1 MSAYLDH
8 AAGSPLRPAAAETLA
23 AALGTVGNPSSI
35 HGHGQR
41 ARRLL
46 EESRERLAAALD
58 CDPREV
64 VFTSGGTESVGT
76 AIKGA
81 YWAARDRRAQGRPA
95 HDRLAHDRH
104 SIVAPGGEHAATV
117 DAVDWLVAHEGA
129 VLEPVQVD
137 AEARLDPRVLAAA
150 LDRVG
155 VDAALV
161 TFLWANN
168 EVGTVNPV
176 AALTAEARAYG
187 VPVHVDAVAA
197 FGAVPVSFAGSGAD
211 LLSVSSHKVG
221 GPAGIG
227 ALLVARSARIEPL
240 LHGGGQERALRS
252 GTQPVALAAAFAVAA
267 EQAVHDL
274 AAESVRLAALRDDVL
289 AGLAAR
295 LPGVVVRGADPAGPD
310 RLPGNLHV
318 TVPGADGDAL
328 LLLLDLAGVSVST
341 GAACQAGVAEPSH
354 VLAAMGVPVADAR
367 GALRITLG
375 HTSSAADVDALIAAL
390 PRLAAAIA

>member
-8 AAGSPLRPAAAETLA
+8 AAGSPLRPAAAQALA
-23 AALGTVGNPSSI
+23 AALATVGNPSSI

-58 CDPREV
+58 CGPREV
-64 VFTSGGTESVGT
+64 VFTSGGTESVAT

-81 YWAARDRRAQGRPA
+81 YWGDERRT
-95 HDRLAHDRH
+95 
-104 SIVAPGGEHAATV
+104 IVAPGGEHAATV
-117 DAVDWLVAHEGA
+117 DAIDWLVAHEGA
-129 VLEPVQVD
+129 ALEPVQID
-137 AEARLDPRVLAAA
+137 AEARLDPSALAAA
-150 LDRVG
+150 LELAG
-155 VDAALV
+155 GDAALV

-168 EVGTVNPV
+168 EVGSINPV
-176 AALTAEARAYG
+176 AALTAVARAHG

-197 FGAVPVSFAGSGAD
+197 FGAVPVSFAESGAE

-267 EQAVHDL
+267 EQAVREL

-354 VLAAMGVPVADAR
+354 VLAAMGVPVSEAR

-375 HTSSAADVDALIAAL
+375 HTSSASDVDALIAAL
-390 PRLAAAIA
+390 PRLAAAIS

>member
-8 AAGSPLRPAAAETLA
+8 AAGSPLRPAAAEALA
-23 AALGTVGNPSSI
+23 EALATVGNPSSI

-81 YWAARDRRAQGRPA
+81 YWAAHDRPDHDRRT
-95 HDRLAHDRH
+95 
-104 SIVAPGGEHAATV
+104 IVAPGGEHAATV
-117 DAVDWLVAHEGA
+117 DAIDWLVAHEGA
-129 VLEPVQVD
+129 ALEPVQVD
-137 AEARLDPRVLAAA
+137 AEARLDPLALAAA

-155 VDAALV
+155 AGAALV

-168 EVGTVNPV
+168 EVGTINPV
-176 AALTAEARAYG
+176 ARLTAEARAHG

-227 ALLVARSARIEPL
+227 ALLVARSAHIEPL

-274 AAESVRLAALRDDVL
+274 AAESGRLAALRDDVL
-289 AGLAAR
+289 AGLTAR

-354 VLAAMGVPVADAR
+354 VLAAMGVPVPEAR

-375 HTSSAADVDALIAAL
+375 HTSSASDLDALIAAL

>member
-8 AAGSPLRPAAAETLA
+8 AAGAPLRPAAADALARTLA
-23 AALGTVGNPSSI
+23 TVGNPSSI

-81 YWAARDRRAQGRPA
+81 YWAAPHRRA
-95 HDRLAHDRH
+95 
-104 SIVAPGGEHAATV
+104 IIAPGGEHAATV

-129 VLEPVQVD
+129 VLETVEVD
-137 AEARLDPRVLAAA
+137 ADARLDPRALGQA
-150 LDRVG
+150 LDRVAG
-155 VDAALV
+155 DAALV

-168 EVGTVNPV
+168 EVGSINPV
-176 AALTAEARAYG
+176 AALTEVARGHGVAG
-187 VPVHVDAVAA
+187 HVPVHVDAVAA
-197 FGAVPVSFAGSGAD
+197 FGAVPVSFAASGAD
-211 LLSVSSHKVG
+211 LLSVSGHKVG

-267 EQAVHDL
+267 EEAVRDV
-274 AAESVRLAALRDDVL
+274 AAEAVRLAALRDD
-289 AGLAAR
+289 ALAALRMR
-295 LPGVVVRGADPAGPD
+295 LPGVVVRGADPAGPH
-310 RLPGNLHV
+310 RLPGNLHI

-328 LLLLDLAGVSVST
+328 LLLLDMAGVSVST
-341 GAACQAGVAEPSH
+341 GAACQAGVAEPSQ
-354 VLAAMGVPVADAR
+354 VLAAMGVPFEEAR

-375 HTSSAADVDALIAAL
+375 HTSTADDVDALIAAL
-390 PRLAAAIA
+390 PRVAAAIA